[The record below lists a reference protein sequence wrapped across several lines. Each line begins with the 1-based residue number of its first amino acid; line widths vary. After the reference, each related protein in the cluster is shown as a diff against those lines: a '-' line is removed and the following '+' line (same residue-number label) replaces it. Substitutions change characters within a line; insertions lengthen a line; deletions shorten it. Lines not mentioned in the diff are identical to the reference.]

1 MSERIRFHPRLSV
14 AVAVLSGAFAM
25 PALAQYAGKSAEPAT
40 PKVSDILSKPVD
52 EQMVRLQGH
61 LVRKTKSETYVFSDG
76 SGEIVVEID
85 DDDFPKQK
93 VDETTKVEIVGEV
106 DTGLRRP
113 PEIEAETVRVLP

>member
-1 MSERIRFHPRLSV
+1 
-14 AVAVLSGAFAM
+14 
-25 PALAQYAGKSAEPAT
+25 
-40 PKVSDILSKPVD
+40 
-52 EQMVRLQGH
+52 
-61 LVRKTKSETYVFSDG
+61 
-76 SGEIVVEID
+76 VEID